1 MSEPDLGAEIGQVL
15 GIVMSVRKLAD
26 WNWGFAARAVAAAV
40 LMASVAVTP
49 SEAAK
54 KKAHSRK
61 ETAQKARPAGGGYS
75 PPTAALVVDARTG
88 QVLYSDQADAVRHP
102 ASLTKVMT
110 LYILFEEL
118 ERGSF
123 TLDTPLKVSANG
135 ARQAPSK
142 LGLVAG
148 DTIRVEDAIKAL
160 VTKSAND
167 VAYTIGE
174 NISGSEEAFAQ
185 RMTRKARA
193 LGMSKTVYANASGLP
208 DPRQVTSATD
218 LAILGR
224 SIQERFPRYYPYF
237 STRTFTWRGRTIG
250 NHNRL
255 VTGMK
260 GVDGIKTGFVR
271 ASGFNLL
278 TSAKDDGRSVVGVV
292 LGGTSGASRD
302 AQMRKLITAYLP
314 KASSGGRSAPVMV
327 QATPPEPKPVV
338 TARASVPVPA
348 PISRDTSPRATATST
363 TPTSVPMAAILAA
376 AAVPLPKAAPQRAP
390 EPVVEAPVVAE
401 APAAEAAPGTQSS
414 DAIAR
419 RIALATAMTTAA
431 QPVGSDQQEMR
442 WVVGSQ
448 GKAAP
453 TQTARATSGT
463 TPGSARSQ
471 QVAQVQPRIQQPVQA
486 GFAFP
491 DFGGSDKST
500 QAQAY
505 AEVETPAARRSAA
518 VAAVLPPREGWKI
531 QIGATDDPTKAAA
544 LIDRANS
551 TVRKIDSNA
560 QSFTETVER
569 GDVTLYRARFA
580 GLSENSAQAACKAL
594 KKSSLSC
601 FALKN

>member
-1 MSEPDLGAEIGQVL
+1 M
-15 GIVMSVRKLAD
+15 VMSVRKLAD

-54 KKAHSRK
+54 KKAHSRR
-61 ETAQKARPAGGGYS
+61 EATQKARPAGGGYS
-75 PPTAALVVDARTG
+75 PPFAALVVDAKTG
-88 QVLYSDQADAVRHP
+88 AVLYSDQADAVRHP

-118 ERGSF
+118 ERG
-123 TLDTPLKVSANG
+123 TLNLDTPLKVSANG

-174 NISGSEEAFAQ
+174 NISGSEAAFAD

-193 LGMSKTVYANASGLP
+193 LGMSRTVYVNASGLP
-208 DPRQVTSATD
+208 DDRQVTSATD

-224 SIQERFPRYYPYF
+224 SIQDRFPRYFPYF
-237 STRTFTWRGRTIG
+237 STRSFVWRGRAIG

-255 VTGMK
+255 VMGMK

-278 TSAKDDGRSVVGVV
+278 TSAKDNGRSVVGVV
-292 LGGTSGASRD
+292 LGGTSGAARD
-302 AQMRKLITAYLP
+302 ATMRKLITASLP
-314 KASSGGRSAPVMV
+314 KASSGGRNAPLMASTAL
-327 QATPPEPKPVV
+327 QSEPVPVV
-338 TARASVPVPA
+338 TARAAAPVPA
-348 PISRDTSPRATATST
+348 PMPRDTSPRAAAST
-363 TPTSVPMAAILAA
+363 TPTSIPMAAVLAA
-376 AAVPLPKAAPQRAP
+376 AAMPMPKAAPQRAP
-390 EPVVEAPVVAE
+390 QPVAE
-401 APAAEAAPGTQSS
+401 TPVAAAPAAEGAPALSS

-419 RIALATAMTTAA
+419 RIALATAMTASAQSTQPAA
-431 QPVGSDQQEMR
+431 PAQQEMR

-453 TQTARATSGT
+453 TQSAARPTSGT
-463 TPGSARSQ
+463 TPGSARST
-471 QVAQVQPRIQQPVQA
+471 QVAQAQPRIEQPVQA

-491 DFGGSDKST
+491 DFGGGSSGT

-505 AEVETPAARRSAA
+505 AEVETPASRRAAA
-518 VAAVLPPREGWKI
+518 VAAVLPPRDGWQI

-544 LIDRANS
+544 LIDRANP
-551 TVRKIDSNA
+551 TVSRIDSKA
-560 QSFTETVER
+560 QSFTETVAR
-569 GDVTLYRARFA
+569 GEVTLYRARFA
-580 GLSENSAQAACKAL
+580 GLSESSAQAACKAL